1 MLECTVSSANLWK
14 RLVDCI
20 NGLVNEANIDCSPGG
35 LSIQA
40 MDTSHVALVH
50 LLLRGDGFASYQCE
64 RNDMIGLNL
73 ASLAKVLKVVD
84 GADTLT
90 MRRAAGTD
98 TLILSTENRNRSKAC
113 EYQLKL
119 MTLDTDAMGIPE
131 MEYRSNV
138 VLSSAEFAK
147 IARDMAVFGDTITVD
162 IDQSGVKF
170 SCSGDVGEA
179 VAFLRSATAA
189 DALRSQSKKSVKP
202 EIKPE
207 LKGESGTVKP
217 EPRGDDEEDDAPIA
231 SKFKAETETPSVGVE
246 INLEEPVTLS
256 FALRFMNIFAK
267 GASLSD
273 RVTLN
278 FAPDSP
284 CMIEY
289 EIEKLG
295 YLRYYLAPKVDEGE
309 K

>member
-1 MLECTVSSANLWK
+1 MLECTVEQANLWK

-50 LLLRGDGFASYQCE
+50 LLLRNDGFATYQCE
-64 RNDMIGLNL
+64 RNDMIGINL

-84 GADTLT
+84 GSDLLT

-98 TLILSTENRNRSKAC
+98 TLILSTENRARSKAC

-119 MTLDTDAMGIPE
+119 MTLDTDAMGIPD

-147 IARDMAVFGDTITVD
+147 IARDMAVFGDTVTVD

-179 VAFLRSATAA
+179 VAFLRSATTA
-189 DALRSQSKKSVKP
+189 DAMRTQTKKSAKTEVKS
-202 EIKPE
+202 EV
-207 LKGESGTVKP
+207 KGEGAVKP

-231 SKFKAETETPSVGVE
+231 TKFKTESDTPSVGVE

-295 YLRYYLAPKVDEGE
+295 YLRYYLAPKVDDGE
-309 K
+309 N